1 MPRIDDQLRA
11 ALSANDRALLDRLGD
26 EPGVFELWRASYQGK
41 FRWLNLIATVFSFV
55 IFAVQIW
62 CLIGLL
68 RTDDAVIAVRW
79 AAGFGFCALAVA
91 MLKMWFWMRMNH
103 LAAVRE
109 IKKIELLLV
118 SGEHAAP
125 QI

>member
-1 MPRIDDQLRA
+1 MTRIDDDLRA
-11 ALSANDRALLDRLGD
+11 ALSDEDRALLDRLDD

-41 FRWLNLIATVFSFV
+41 FRWLNLIATVFSV
-55 IFAVQIW
+55 AIFAGQIW
-62 CLIGLL
+62 CLVELL
-68 RTDDAVIAVRW
+68 TTDDAVLAVRW

-109 IKKIELLLV
+109 IKKIELLLA
-118 SGEHAAP
+118 SADHKPHHA
-125 QI
+125 